1 MEKYRLIERESGW
14 WIVKESSENDDRPF
28 RIISNHKTQEE
39 AQNKLEELLE
49 CLKTK

>member
-1 MEKYRLIERESGW
+1 MGKYRLIERESGW

-39 AQNKLEELLE
+39 AEEKLKGLE
-49 CLKTK
+49 AE